1 MQNEA
6 IVVQRIYPVPAEKVW
21 EAITNPE
28 QMRQW
33 YFPMLEDFKAE
44 VGFETSFAVPAFD
57 KHFLHIW
64 KVAEV
69 IPGKKISYEWR
80 YGGYPGNSLVSFEL
94 FEEKEGT
101 RLVLTHK
108 NLETFKGDQYPE
120 LARENFILGWTRF
133 ICLALKEYMNK
144 IAGPLGQTG
153 MLIRKAAGEVFEA
166 FADPAVTS
174 KFWFTHSSGRLE
186 EGKEVTWS
194 WAMYDVQAKV
204 LPQYIIPNYEI
215 IAEWG
220 APGSD
225 RTSIELKFQP
235 IGNDATFVSIEMW
248 GFKGDR
254 EKQLQ
259 LIADQVSGFCWVL
272 AGLKAY
278 LEHGIQLN
286 LIADRYLK

>member
-1 MQNEA
+1 MKNEA
-6 IVVQRIYPVPAEKVW
+6 IIIERTYPVPADKVW

-33 YFPMLEDFKAE
+33 YFPMMEDFKAE
-44 VGFETSFAVPAFD
+44 VGFETSFGVSASD

-69 IPGKKISYEWR
+69 IPGNKISYEWR

-101 RLVLTHK
+101 RLVLTHE

-120 LARENFILGWTRF
+120 LARDNFMLGWTRF
-133 ICLALKEYMNK
+133 IGLALKEYMNK
-144 IAGPLGQTG
+144 IVGPLGQTG

-166 FADPAVTS
+166 FVDPAITT

-194 WAMYDVQAKV
+194 WAMYDVHVKV

-220 APGSD
+220 APESD
-225 RTSIELKFQP
+225 RTSVELKFQP

-259 LIADQVSGFCWVL
+259 LITDQVSGFCWVL

-286 LIADRYLK
+286 LVADRYLK